1 MPIQKQDRFTQTDRK
16 QQIYSDFL
24 TDLNPH
30 PVSGDIVRFVNENA
44 VVRSIKNLIFTN
56 TGERLYQ
63 PKIGSDIRKLLFEP
77 INTVVAET
85 LSSLIQST
93 IENYEPRARVIDVR
107 VTPLPDENAY
117 RVAMVFMVINKQDPV
132 SFNVTLTR
140 VR

>member
-1 MPIQKQDRFTQTDRK
+1 MAISKQDRFTQTDRK

-44 VVRSIKNLIFTN
+44 VIRSIKNLLQTN

-63 PKIGSDIRKLLFEP
+63 PKIGSDLTKLLFEP
-77 INTVVAET
+77 MNSATAET
-85 LSSLIQST
+85 ISTAVSST
-93 IENYEPRARVIDVR
+93 IANYEPRARVIDIK
-107 VTPLPDENAY
+107 VTPLYEDNAY
-117 RVAMVFMVINKQDPV
+117 NVSIVFMVINKQDPV